1 MCYIFGFILTLL
13 LSYCYRLVFCINMA
27 HLKKFLRLCLN
38 FLCSFTFFILIVQEK
53 GACHLI
59 KKKLKKK
66 FQEHTFRFSILIFI
80 LYLSRYI

>member
-27 HLKKFLRLCLN
+27 HLKKYLRLCLN

-59 KKKLKKK
+59 KKIKKEISSTHI
-66 FQEHTFRFSILIFI
+66 QIFNI
-80 LYLSRYI
+80 DIYFISL

>member
-1 MCYIFGFILTLL
+1 MCYIFGFILTLW

-27 HLKKFLRLCLN
+27 HLKKYLRLCLN

-59 KKKLKKK
+59 KKIKKEISRTYI
-66 FQEHTFRFSILIFI
+66 QIFNVDI
-80 LYLSRYI
+80 YFISL